1 MIIYRSN
8 QQMHNSVDAA
18 ERVKRVL
25 DLIEG
30 NEVKITEH
38 LSAALTEYTRFQR
51 FIENAVG
58 LGMLLV
64 VEKKSGCRGGL
75 YYKTNIY
82 PTFVEIPPTKRKPN
96 KPKQGDGSVLKPKFN
111 ISIYPTDNNKRKEI
125 NRLAPLGKSKLPI
138 IGRAEDAGLY
148 DVPADTSDR
157 IRYLKQLRMAAQ
169 ARAKNEAAHG

>member
-30 NEVKITEH
+30 NEVKITDH
-38 LSAALTEYTRFQR
+38 LNAALTEYTRFQR
-51 FIENAVG
+51 FIENAVS

-64 VEKKSGCRGGL
+64 VEKKTGCRGGL

-82 PTFVEIPPTKRKPN
+82 PTFVEIATPKRKS
-96 KPKQGDGSVLKPKFN
+96 KQGDGTVLKPKFN
-111 ISIYPTDNNKRKEI
+111 HAIAPKKEPSAEIYRKESF
-125 NRLAPLGKSKLPI
+125 GKSKLGI
-138 IGRAEDAGLY
+138 IGKLEDSGAYNVEEKLE
-148 DVPADTSDR
+148 R
-157 IRYLKQLRMAAQ
+157 LR
-169 ARAKNEAAHG
+169 RWRHG